1 MSLRDQEY
9 CRLSNE
15 QMERERMVE
24 SWRVAALTDEERR
37 NEQFERD
44 LCRLNHNN
52 HKPRALLF
60 NEERLKEIDEY
71 ASAKWR
77 RLNPEKAAASDAA
90 WAKIRATHEAEVEAA
105 AAAARRLQVPRVDLR
120 QRRRPQV
127 HDAPAKKKATIV
139 NGVLTWA

>member
-1 MSLRDQEY
+1 MSLLDQEY
-9 CRLSNE
+9 CRLANE

-44 LCRLNHNN
+44 LCRLRNNN
-52 HKPRALLF
+52 HRPRALLF

-71 ASAKWR
+71 ATAKWR
-77 RLNPEKAAASDAA
+77 RLNPEKASASDAV
-90 WAKIRATHEAEVEAA
+90 WAGIRAAHEADVEKERVRPDIHIQSAA
-105 AAAARRLQVPRVDLR
+105 
-120 QRRRPQV
+120 RRRPQV

>member
-1 MSLRDQEY
+1 MI
-9 CRLSNE
+9 
-15 QMERERMVE
+15 E

-44 LCRLNHNN
+44 LCRLRDNN
-52 HKPRALLF
+52 HRPRALLF
-60 NEERLKEIDEY
+60 NEDRLKEIDEY
-71 ASAKWR
+71 ATAKWR
-77 RLNPEKAAASDAA
+77 RLNPEKASASDAV
-90 WAKIRATHEAEVEAA
+90 WAGIRAAHEADVEKERVRRDIQSTAVEA
-105 AAAARRLQVPRVDLR
+105 RQ